1 MFSDVCEEPE
11 IRDRFLLYANAM
23 RDRRHRSIGT
33 KVTDVEYRA
42 IVRLAEPLTISEWV
56 RNVLVSASHPDPLHF
71 LLLAEFMALRTI
83 LINLDYAIASGGA
96 PTVDEMRKII
106 ASADADKFNLANDRL
121 PAQRSS
127 PVSTRR

>member
-1 MFSDVCEEPE
+1 
-11 IRDRFLLYANAM
+11 M